1 MNLKTKS
8 RRVGTATGLV
18 ELIGEVDVYSAPQ
31 AKQAMHELID
41 GGATHLLIDLTAT
54 DYLDSTAMGALVGVM
69 KRLSE
74 TGGWVRLIA
83 PKPRIR
89 RLFEITRL
97 DQILP
102 IFDSEEQALADL
114 AAKEG

>member
-1 MNLKTKS
+1 MNLKVKS
-8 RRVGTATGLV
+8 RRVRETTGLV
-18 ELIGEVDVYSAPQ
+18 ELLGEVDLYSTPQ
-31 AKQAMHELID
+31 AKQAMQEVLE
-41 GGATHLLIDLTAT
+41 GGVTHLLIDLSGTE
-54 DYLDSTAMGALVGVM
+54 YLDSTAMGALVGVM
-69 KRLSE
+69 KRVSE
-74 TGGWVRLIA
+74 AGGWIRLIA

-114 AAKEG
+114 AAKED